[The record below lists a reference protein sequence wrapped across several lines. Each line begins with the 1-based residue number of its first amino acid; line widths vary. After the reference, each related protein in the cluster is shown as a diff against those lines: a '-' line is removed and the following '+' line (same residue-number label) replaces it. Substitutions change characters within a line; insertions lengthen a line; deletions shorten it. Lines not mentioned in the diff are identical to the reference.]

1 MNRRRILAA
10 VVLALLIVRANL
22 ALLAVVVTFVLA
34 VLAIFTT
41 PELLVLAILALAI
54 AFWVL
59 IDTNPSR
66 PHGGR

>member
-1 MNRRRILAA
+1 VVNRRLLAA
-10 VVLALLIVRANL
+10 LVLALLIVRANL
-22 ALLAVVVTFVLA
+22 ALLAFVVTFILA

-41 PELLVLAILALAI
+41 PELLILAILALAI
-54 AFWVL
+54 ALWVL